1 MRCTIIIIEPSGHNI
16 KYEFITNIENY
27 ELKHHVLLR
36 SVVVSLNNV
45 DEQDYEQFEQKLYG
59 FEIVK
64 DNQLITN
71 LFKPKNSSKHEFDY
85 YTPSNFT
92 ANGGQFYKTI
102 LEGGYDIRTFFAPEM
117 SRVIP
122 VAKNRWFLSHPKS
135 IIDNCI
141 HELKNNQYKLKKPK
155 GRFLKK
161 PIIELDKF

>member
-1 MRCTIIIIEPSGHNI
+1 M
-16 KYEFITNIENY
+16 
-27 ELKHHVLLR
+27 KHHVLLR
-36 SVVVSLNNV
+36 SVVVSLNDV

-71 LFKPKNSSKHEFDY
+71 LFKPENSSKHEFDY

-155 GRFLKK
+155 GEVFEEAYHRTG
-161 PIIELDKF
+161 